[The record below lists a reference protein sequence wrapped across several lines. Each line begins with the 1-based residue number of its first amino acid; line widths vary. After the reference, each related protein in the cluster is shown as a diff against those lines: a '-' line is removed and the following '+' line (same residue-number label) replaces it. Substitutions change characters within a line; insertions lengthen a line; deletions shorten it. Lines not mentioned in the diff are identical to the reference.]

1 MNAKEYLQ
9 QIKKMDTKI
18 NTDIEELANL
28 ESLVTKTTSVMGD
41 DRVQSSGSQEKM
53 ADCVAKIV
61 DMQKEITDEIDK
73 LIDYK
78 KEARQLICEHCDA
91 DCTKLLQKRYF
102 NFETWEQIAVE
113 MNYTYQWVSGKLHK
127 RALSQVQKA
136 LDGKKEMLVV
146 KN

>member
-28 ESLVTKTTSVMGD
+28 EALVTKTTSVMSED
-41 DRVQSSGSQEKM
+41 KVQTSGSQEKM

-61 DMQKEITDEIDK
+61 DMQNEISAEIDR

-78 KEARQLICEHCDA
+78 KEARQLICEACDA
-91 DCTKLLQKRYF
+91 DCTKLLHKRYF

-127 RALSQVQKA
+127 RALSQVQKV
-136 LDGKKEMLVV
+136 LDGKKEMLCV
-146 KN
+146 K

>member
-9 QIKKMDTKI
+9 QIKTMDTKI

-61 DMQKEITDEIDK
+61 DMQKEITDEIDR

-78 KEARQLICEHCDA
+78 KEARQLICDSCDA

-136 LDGKKEMLVV
+136 LDGRKEMLCV
-146 KN
+146 K

>member
-28 ESLVTKTTSVMGD
+28 EALVTKTTSVMSED
-41 DRVQSSGSQEKM
+41 KVQSSSSQEKM

-61 DMQKEITDEIDK
+61 DMQKEITDEIDR

-78 KEARQLICEHCDA
+78 KEVRQLICESCDA
-91 DCTKLLQKRYF
+91 DCTKLLHKRYF
-102 NFETWEQIAVE
+102 SFETWEQIAVE

-136 LDGKKEMLVV
+136 LDGKKEVLCI
-146 KN
+146 K